1 MPDNEELERNNS
13 NNTPAKVAADQAKQA
28 AKKQAGK
35 VVGKA
40 ASNAVRA
47 WLLPILPWILAIV
60 ICLIV
65 VVGVIMFFLSGVGL
79 VFDSIKTATDNF
91 GNKVKSWWY
100 GGKQYLVTEQEII
113 NVADKLESMGYDLK
127 GDGFLSEVIPPNGEV
142 KSDGLTRPVDEAN
155 AAVDASGIARDEKG
169 ITNIKSDY
177 IKQYLVS
184 SNYMYTLY
192 NTNDSLYGKS
202 GFIKLYEDDGVIGNK
217 GKL

>member
-100 GGKQYLVTEQEII
+100 GGQQYLVTEQEII
-113 NVADKLESMGYDLK
+113 NVVKNMDVDL
-127 GDGFLSEVIPPNGEV
+127 I
-142 KSDGLTRPVDEAN
+142 
-155 AAVDASGIARDEKG
+155 
-169 ITNIKSDY
+169 
-177 IKQYLVS
+177 
-184 SNYMYTLY
+184 
-192 NTNDSLYGKS
+192 
-202 GFIKLYEDDGVIGNK
+202 
-217 GKL
+217 